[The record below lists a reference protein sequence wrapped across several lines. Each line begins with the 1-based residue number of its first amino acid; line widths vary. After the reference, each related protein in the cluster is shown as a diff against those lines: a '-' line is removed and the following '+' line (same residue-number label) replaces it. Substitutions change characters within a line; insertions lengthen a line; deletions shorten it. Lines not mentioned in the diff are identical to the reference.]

1 MQMFTYIEEDEGILQ
16 LYFTWWTLFLLL
28 FFGGLYCFFGTVW
41 RKFSFIKIVD
51 KLENNDC
58 EKDIVMVL
66 FCLPEDGESRDAPN
80 FVMVHKHEIL
90 LSFIS

>member
-1 MQMFTYIEEDEGILQ
+1 MKEYCSCTSLSG
-16 LYFTWWTLFLLL
+16 L
-28 FFGGLYCFFGTVW
+28 FFFFLVGSCFFETVW
-41 RKFSFIKIVD
+41 RKFSFIKIVE

-58 EKDIVMVL
+58 EKDIVTVL